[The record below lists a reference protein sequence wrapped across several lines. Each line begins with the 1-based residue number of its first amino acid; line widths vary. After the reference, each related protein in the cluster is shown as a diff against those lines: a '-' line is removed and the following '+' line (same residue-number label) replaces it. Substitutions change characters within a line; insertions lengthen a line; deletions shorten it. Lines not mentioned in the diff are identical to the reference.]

1 MSQQHHQLVQ
11 WIKTTVQRVLRIA
24 PLTNDDAI
32 TDGGLIDKTID
43 KVRMLHVFINFL
55 KLIIN
60 AHLFLISN

>member
-1 MSQQHHQLVQ
+1 MD
-11 WIKTTVQRVLRIA
+11 KDDGATRVEDS
-24 PLTNDDAI
+24 PSFTNDDAI

-55 KLIIN
+55 KLIIC